1 MRLVM
6 VVLALMC
13 LGGQVRA
20 DDCGD
25 LGMVDR
31 IEGAYAVLESAD
43 GKVWSQRMTDGQRK
57 AWREGTRVKGSAECA
72 DRLRSQVRRTLERL
86 QGGE

>member
-6 VVLALMC
+6 MVLALMC

-25 LGMVDR
+25 LVMVDR
-31 IEGAYAVLESAD
+31 IEGAYAVLGSAD
-43 GKVWSQRMTDGQRK
+43 GKVWSQRMTESQQK
-57 AWREGTRVKGSAECA
+57 AWREGTRVRGSAECA
-72 DRLRSQVRRTLERL
+72 AKLKGQIQQALKRL
-86 QGGE
+86 QGE